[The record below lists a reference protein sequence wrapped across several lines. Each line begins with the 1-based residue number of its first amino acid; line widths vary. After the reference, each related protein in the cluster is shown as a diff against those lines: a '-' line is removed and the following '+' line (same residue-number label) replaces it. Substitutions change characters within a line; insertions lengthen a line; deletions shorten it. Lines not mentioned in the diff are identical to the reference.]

1 MLPLHGMSRRFWF
14 GNFQRFS
21 GVTEMASLHGV
32 LASAIAKGDEAE
44 ASQALDDLIDSV
56 ENLTRKTFANAD

>member
-1 MLPLHGMSRRFWF
+1 
-14 GNFQRFS
+14 
-21 GVTEMASLHGV
+21 MASLHGV